1 MILVTGGTGFVGR
14 VLIRHLNEAGREVRV
29 LVRPSP
35 RSPNL
40 PRGIPIETTVTSVM
54 DSRGLRAAMV
64 GVDTIYHLIGAERLG
79 AAANLLESD
88 IQGTQAV
95 VEAAVDAGVKRFF
108 YLSHLGADRA
118 SAYPVMKTKAIA
130 EEFVRRSGMTYTIF
144 RTALVYGPQDG
155 FTTQLTGLLHGVPF
169 VFLLPG
175 DGRVTLQ
182 PLWVEDL
189 ATCLTWSLDDDLTH
203 NQTFE
208 IGGPEYISYLEIVH
222 LLMDRTGIQRTILP
236 TRPPYLRAIT
246 VFLDTVLPGLP
257 ASVFWLDY
265 LASDRTCALDTL
277 PRVFGL
283 MPSRFSHRLDYLDD
297 QQWRRDFWQNLFRRS
312 A

>member
-1 MILVTGGTGFVGR
+1 MILVTGGTGFIGR
-14 VLIRHLNEAGREVRV
+14 VLVRHLNEAGQEVRV

-35 RSPNL
+35 SSPNL
-40 PRGIPIETTVTSVM
+40 PRGIPVETTVTSVQ
-54 DSRGLRAAMV
+54 DPRGLRAAMV

-95 VEAAVDAGVKRFF
+95 VDAAVDAGVKRIF

-130 EEFVRRSGMTYTIF
+130 EEFVRRSGMDYTIF
-144 RTALVYGPQDG
+144 RTALIYGPQDG
-155 FTTQLTGLLHGVPF
+155 FTTQLTTLLHGVPF
-169 VFLLPG
+169 FFLLPG
-175 DGRVTLQ
+175 DGRVALQ

-189 ATCLTWSLDDDLTH
+189 ATCLTWSLEDDLTL

-208 IGGPEYISYLEIVH
+208 IGGPEYLTYLDVVH
-222 LLMDRTGIQRTILP
+222 LLMDRTGIQRSIFP

-246 VFLDTVLPGLP
+246 VFLDTLLPGLP
-257 ASVFWLDY
+257 PSVFWLDY

-283 MPSRFSHRLDYLDD
+283 MPSRFSHRLDYLD
-297 QQWRRDFWQNLFRRS
+297 QENWRREFWRNLFRRP